1 MLISERNLRIIIRE
15 ALTPEDEEFIEG
27 FMQDLYKLQHRTAEV
42 EYALSTKVSGPA
54 LDEMLKSLETAF
66 NDVLSYEGQELG
78 IGEDPDEREM
88 LEKEG
93 WSPEE
98 VMELFV
104 KAREVRDNAKKVQDA
119 YSTRASAK
127 TSILLPSGST
137 KTAADVRV
145 AGRATLENSP
155 STTMFLQ
162 FGDAGG
168 YELEVPTSWDGAT
181 VGSKAPALSIGGSI
195 YSWVL
200 GMGRGHDFAMIGTN
214 GTHWY
219 LMDRTGLY
227 RLPSLAAAKEL
238 AARHDR

>member
-1 MLISERNLRIIIRE
+1 MLITERNLRLIIRE
-15 ALTPEDEEFIEG
+15 TLQSEDEEFIEE
-27 FMQDLYKLQHRTAEV
+27 FMKDLYRLEHRAAEV
-42 EYALSTKVSGPA
+42 EYALSNNTSGPE
-54 LDEMLKSLETAF
+54 LDEMLKGLEDAYR
-66 NDVLSYEGQELG
+66 DVTSYEGQELR
-78 IGEDPDEREM
+78 IGEDPEELEM
-88 LEKEG
+88 LEREG

-127 TSILLPSGST
+127 TASLLPSGST

-145 AGRATLENSP
+145 SGRATIENST
-155 STTMFLQ
+155 STTMFVQ
-162 FGDAGG
+162 FGGAGG
-168 YELEVPTSWDGAT
+168 YQLDVPTSWDGAT
-181 VGSKAPALSIGGSI
+181 VGPKAPALSIGGST
-195 YSWVL
+195 YRWVL
-200 GMGRGHDFAMIGTN
+200 GMGRGHDFSMIGTN

-238 AARHDR
+238 ADRII